1 MTSHCFLN
9 IFLFLL
15 FSSLF
20 NVDLN
25 TTEISF
31 LNEKNRT
38 ESGTDTT
45 INRSDKS
52 NEKGR
57 EMIISA
63 LFLLGEISMLGFS
76 LEEDEGIT
84 QETLKK
90 KNQSNLPSYT
100 ISELS
105 KSYKIVLPKK
115 IVLFAQ
121 MLMSTHLPATE
132 NYENENENSLSLSQ
146 SLLKSLDI
154 SLNSKKSNSLNI
166 TTSSQNN
173 ENKNKNENENEKR
186 RECTSIVR
194 AHAFVTIGKIC
205 LRDKNM
211 ARSHV
216 NIFLR
221 ELSHVDKSGTATH
234 CIVLHH
240 I

>member
-9 IFLFLL
+9 IILFLL
-15 FSSLF
+15 FSALF
-20 NVDLN
+20 IVDLN

-105 KSYKIVLPKK
+105 KSYKMVLPKK

-146 SLLKSLDI
+146 SLSKSLDI

-173 ENKNKNENENEKR
+173 ENKNENENEKR

-221 ELSHVDKSGTATH
+221 ELSHVDKAGMY
-234 CIVLHH
+234 
-240 I
+240 

>member
-1 MTSHCFLN
+1 MTSHCFHN

-15 FSSLF
+15 LSALF
-20 NVDLN
+20 ILDLN

-38 ESGTDTT
+38 ESGTDTN

-57 EMIISA
+57 ELIISA

-84 QETLKK
+84 QETLNK

-105 KSYKIVLPKK
+105 KSYKMVLPKK

-146 SLLKSLDI
+146 SLSKSLDI

-173 ENKNKNENENEKR
+173 ENKNENENDKR

-221 ELSHVDKSGTATH
+221 ELSHVDKAGMYEYK
-234 CIVLHH
+234 L
-240 I
+240 